1 MKGKI
6 LVLLKLIILLISVA
20 TLTCHIGQIVLLLQ
34 MEDTGNWWPD
44 YVPFTLYYVGP
55 IVSTLSVNTLI
66 FLLCLRYTLVISR
79 VVGVINVGLL
89 TAVVAYN
96 TTHSGTIPWLG
107 AAASDFRSDAKGWVP
122 YCGSYSYLNT
132 SLRCYLING
141 AWLGC
146 VILLV
151 LWTLLTI
158 YVCILRDSTFY
169 HKDDYDNYDFKDDVP
184 MVYKPSDYPGAPAAA
199 TPMTNPSIK

>member
-1 MKGKI
+1 
-6 LVLLKLIILLISVA
+6 
-20 TLTCHIGQIVLLLQ
+20 
-34 MEDTGNWWPD
+34 MEGTGNWWPD

-66 FLLCLRYTLVISR
+66 FLLCLRYTLIISR

-132 SLRCYLING
+132 SLRCY
-141 AWLGC
+141 
-146 VILLV
+146 
-151 LWTLLTI
+151 
-158 YVCILRDSTFY
+158 
-169 HKDDYDNYDFKDDVP
+169 DYDNYDFKDDVP
-184 MVYKPSDYPGAPAAA
+184 MVHKPLGYPRAPAAA
-199 TPMTNPSIK
+199 TPMTDPSIK

>member
-1 MKGKI
+1 
-6 LVLLKLIILLISVA
+6 
-20 TLTCHIGQIVLLLQ
+20 

-44 YVPFTLYYVGP
+44 YVPVREEEEEEDIYFKLTFLQFTLYYVGP

-66 FLLCLRYTLVISR
+66 FLLCLRYTLIISR

-132 SLRCYLING
+132 SLRC
-141 AWLGC
+141 C
-146 VILLV
+146 
-151 LWTLLTI
+151 
-158 YVCILRDSTFY
+158 
-169 HKDDYDNYDFKDDVP
+169 K
-184 MVYKPSDYPGAPAAA
+184 
-199 TPMTNPSIK
+199 